1 LGKVCEREEDSIHFH
16 FYDPPSSIRYWIA
29 ESRPNK
35 GPESVPTSIKKWNK
49 GKTCSKLELKPGNG
63 LMSFS
68 SQLRVPSS
76 KIPAAALTTSAC
88 SFRSS
93 FPCFYY
99 RFHGTL
105 YYIISYTKAFS
116 LPWPRPRPN
125 QRRSGSESEGEDLS
139 TYLILVVL
147 CSHAVYGSFH
157 ALSNVS
163 IFRNICYG
171 LRKLKQRY
179 DHHITKTHFYTKMW
193 RSFEWWTFLLSLLS
207 SFSWSY
213 LYFSSEIPTYRP

>member
-1 LGKVCEREEDSIHFH
+1 MKFLQVNSIGWISILVLAWRESHSAHTEPDLLGKVCEREEDSIHFH

-88 SFRSS
+88 SFRCS

-116 LPWPRPRPN
+116 LP
-125 QRRSGSESEGEDLS
+125 
-139 TYLILVVL
+139 
-147 CSHAVYGSFH
+147 
-157 ALSNVS
+157 
-163 IFRNICYG
+163 
-171 LRKLKQRY
+171 
-179 DHHITKTHFYTKMW
+179 
-193 RSFEWWTFLLSLLS
+193 
-207 SFSWSY
+207 
-213 LYFSSEIPTYRP
+213 